1 MLGTKEVRERIEV
14 YLEKL
19 ENFTTTDLKR
29 LLKDDGYIY
38 NVDYDVYAF
47 SNAVAYLKRNSY
59 IEPTGGKGSYR
70 VIKKKSKS
78 VEE

>member
-47 SNAVAYLKRNSY
+47 SSNSLFNVLN
-59 IEPTGGKGSYR
+59 S
-70 VIKKKSKS
+70 S
-78 VEE
+78 VDSSTDLLFFLITR

>member
-47 SNAVAYLKRNSY
+47 SNLVAFLKRNSLFNVLN
-59 IEPTGGKGSYR
+59 S
-70 VIKKKSKS
+70 S
-78 VEE
+78 VDSSTDLLFFLITR

>member
-38 NVDYDVYAF
+38 NVVY
-47 SNAVAYLKRNSY
+47 
-59 IEPTGGKGSYR
+59 
-70 VIKKKSKS
+70 
-78 VEE
+78 